1 MPEYVRLAT
10 KISALKE
17 GIKTGKVIKYKA
29 NGQRR
34 IGERLRRERS
44 QGDKENKPY
53 SRDSLTKDQPMMST
67 ENWQL
72 VKESILKV
80 INTADAKQIKSLKGI
95 GNARARTIVEYINSH
110 GPILEVFIWQ
120 LLYIRMCRILTYY
133 P

>member
-1 MPEYVRLAT
+1 MT
-10 KISALKE
+10 
-17 GIKTGKVIKYKA
+17 KYKA

-53 SRDSLTKDQPMMST
+53 SRDSLTKDQPVMSN

-110 GPILEVFIWQ
+110 GPIPEVFIW
-120 LLYIRMCRILTYY
+120 
-133 P
+133 